1 MPACGIYLFLTPS
14 VLSVCFQLRKL
25 LREGKV
31 MKLFSKLCIAALA
44 MAGLSSN
51 AYAKLEV
58 VASFSILGD
67 MVEQVAGAHANVT
80 TIVGPDADAHLYS
93 PNIADALAVEKAD
106 VIFVNGMGF
115 ETWSA
120 KLIETSNTKAAVF
133 VATDGIAPLLVD
145 GEVDPHAWNSL
156 TNGIIYVNNIEKA
169 LSEASPEHAA
179 DFKANAD
186 AYRAKLGNLHERALS
201 DIAKLP
207 QDNRVVVTAHDAF
220 GYLAST
226 YGLMFLAPQ
235 GIDTEAEPSAKEV
248 AALIAF
254 LKDRKAGALFVE
266 NIANGDLVAQ
276 ISRETGIEIGGQI
289 YSDAL
294 SVKGSPATS
303 YLAMFDHNLT
313 LITKKLSSSN

>member
-1 MPACGIYLFLTPS
+1 
-14 VLSVCFQLRKL
+14 
-25 LREGKV
+25 
-31 MKLFSKLCIAALA
+31 MKSFSKLLVAAVA
-44 MAGLSSN
+44 MIGLSTN

-67 MVEQVAGAHANVT
+67 MVEQVAGSHANVT
-80 TIVGPDADAHLYS
+80 TIVGPDADAHLYA
-93 PNIADALAVEKAD
+93 PNISDALAVEKAD

-120 KLIETSNTKAAVF
+120 KLIETSNTKADVF
-133 VATDGIAPLLVD
+133 VATDGVTPLLVE
-145 GEVDPHAWNSL
+145 GEIDPHAWNSL

-169 LSEASPEHAA
+169 LSKASPEHASS
-179 DFKANAD
+179 FKANAD
-186 AYRAKLGNLHERALS
+186 TYRAKLSNLHARALS
-201 DIAKLP
+201 EIAKLP
-207 QDNRVVVTAHDAF
+207 QESRVVVTAHDAF
-220 GYLAST
+220 GYLADT

-235 GIDTEAEPSAKEV
+235 GIDTDAEPSAKEV
-248 AALIAF
+248 ADLIDF
-254 LKDRKAGALFVE
+254 LKERKAGALFVE

-303 YLAMFDHNLT
+303 YLAMFEHNLT
-313 LITKKLSSSN
+313 LIAKKLSSAN